1 MARQLV
7 WSLSSQSPLDEA
19 VVARCAQQKAASAT
33 PLERGIENWTTLAG
47 HAHSRIAQV
56 PFEEGSEQAWKEY

>member
-19 VVARCAQQKAASAT
+19 VVAPCAQQKAASAT
-33 PLERGIENWTTLAG
+33 PLERGIELDDPCWTRA
-47 HAHSRIAQV
+47 
-56 PFEEGSEQAWKEY
+56 FEDSPGAL